1 MIQTIVFVKY
11 FTGLNLVIEPKDIIR
26 PNGIKKTSVKT
37 NISQFAKKPS
47 NKSKVT

>member
-1 MIQTIVFVKY
+1 MIQTIVLVKY

-26 PNGIKKTSVKT
+26 PNGIEKISVNT

>member
-1 MIQTIVFVKY
+1 MIQTIVLVKY

-26 PNGIKKTSVKT
+26 PNGIEKISVKIK
-37 NISQFAKKPS
+37 ISQFAKKPS